1 MNTFSKVVIAS
12 AALVGVIGTV
22 GVVQASNGWRDGDC
36 GYRGQGQFERMGPM
50 GPGGFG
56 HHGGHGGGQGLRML
70 ERLDADGD
78 GAVTQEEIDTVLAGS
93 LAEFDASGD
102 QSLTLD
108 EFQGLWLDHMRER
121 MVDHFQAL
129 DADGD
134 GLVTEEELDRPFGN
148 LVDRMDRNGDGQL
161 SLDDHP
167 RRGAWSDDDGDDDD
181 DYEDDDDGEDNDAN

>member
-1 MNTFSKVVIAS
+1 MKTFSKVVIAS

-22 GVVQASNGWRDGDC
+22 GVVQARDGWRDGDYGC
-36 GYRGQGQFERMGPM
+36 RGHGQFERMGPM

-56 HHGGHGGGQGLRML
+56 HQGGPGGGQGLRML

-121 MVDHFQAL
+121 MVDHFQFH

-134 GLVTEEELDRPFGN
+134 GLVTEAELDRPFSD
-148 LVDRMDRNGDGQL
+148 LVSRMDRNGDGQL

-167 RRGAWSDDDGDDDD
+167 RRGAWSDDDADDD
-181 DYEDDDDGEDNDAN
+181 DYEVDDEDGDDEVN